1 MAFLGLS
8 SFFVPINNGPMS
20 TKNYI
25 LFLFILASSIS
36 FSQNGSIKGIIK
48 TSDSKAAEYVSVG
61 LKNKSVG
68 VSTNSKGEYELKNI
82 EPGTYTLM
90 VSYLGLETKEQLV
103 EVKSGETTTV
113 NEIQIKES
121 ATQLQEVIIAGVKNL
136 NEKPVSIGKINI
148 KPMDLPQSVSSID
161 KEIMEQQQVQT
172 MSDALKNFNG
182 VYIMGTT
189 GGYQQEIAGR
199 GFAFSSSNTFKNG
212 IRFNNTAMP
221 ELSSLEKVEILK
233 GSAAI
238 LFGNVA
244 AGGVI
249 NLVTKKPTFT
259 QGGEISF
266 RMDSYDFYKPTIDV
280 YGVVGK
286 GKHAAYRMNMVYEK
300 ARSFRDNV
308 GSERFYAN
316 PSMIFRLGKKTELLI
331 EGDYLKDNRT
341 ADFGVGTIN
350 YELIDIPRE
359 RFLGVAWSYY
369 KAEQQS
375 ITGCIIHRFNSNW
388 QIKSTTGFQKFTSDL
403 FANQRPNGNSQF
415 IRANGNWVR
424 GLQRTAVNEEYYITQ
439 LDLTGRFN
447 TFGIKHNLLIGGD
460 ADRYSTDNIAF
471 NALTKY
477 DSINVFD
484 LKKYKQRYDIPDLT
498 KRTTTSTPLIRAG
511 GYVQDLIEIT
521 KQIKLLA
528 GVRFSYLET
537 SSSVITHATQSITAA
552 PKQSDNAITP
562 RFGLVYQP
570 LSTISIFGSYANS
583 FTPNTGV
590 DINGSVLKPSY
601 INQYE
606 AGVKTNLFKDV
617 LSANVT
623 AYQIVNSNLAQMSL
637 ENGNTNSNVKELAGE
652 VTSKGLELDV
662 MTKSLCGITIV
673 AGYSYNETRYT
684 KSNTF
689 IVGSLLRY
697 NPAHTGNASIY
708 YTVCK
713 SALRGLN
720 FGISYMYFGERA
732 AGRSTRVTVTNDAFK
747 LITLPDYHLFD
758 AMIGYTR
765 QNISLR
771 VKLSN
776 IFDALSYNVH
786 DDNSV
791 NPIAPRQFAVSLSYK
806 F

>member
-1 MAFLGLS
+1 MRSKIYIFLLLILS
-8 SFFVPINNGPMS
+8 SF
-20 TKNYI
+20 
-25 LFLFILASSIS
+25 A
-36 FSQNGSIKGIIK
+36 FSQNGTIKGKIK
-48 TSDSKAAEYVSVG
+48 TSDSQAAEFVSVG
-61 LKNKSVG
+61 LKNKMFG
-68 VSTNSKGEYELKNI
+68 VSTNAKGEYEIKNV

-90 VSYLGLETKEQLV
+90 VSYIGLETKEQPV
-103 EVKSGETTTV
+103 EVKSNETTLV
-113 NEIQIKES
+113 NDILLKEN
-121 ATQLQEVIIAGVKNL
+121 ATQLREVIITGVKNL
-136 NEKPVSIGKINI
+136 NEKTVAISKINI
-148 KPMDLPQSVSSID
+148 KPMDLPQSISSID
-161 KEIMEQQQVQT
+161 RDILDQQQAQS

-182 VYIMGTT
+182 VYIMGTS

-199 GFAFSSSNTFKNG
+199 GFAFGSSNTFKNG

-221 ELSSLEKVEILK
+221 ELSSLEKVEVLK

-244 AGGVI
+244 AGGII

-259 QGGEISF
+259 QGGEVSF
-266 RMDSYDFYKPTIDV
+266 RMDSYDFYKPAIDI

-350 YELIDIPRE
+350 YELIDVPRE
-359 RFLGVAWSYY
+359 RFLGIAWSYY
-369 KAEQQS
+369 KTEQQS
-375 ITGCIIHRFNSNW
+375 LTGSIIHRFNNSW
-388 QIKSTTGFQKFTSDL
+388 QLKSTTGFQKFASDL

-415 IRANGNWVR
+415 IRTNGNWVR
-424 GLQRTAVNEEYYITQ
+424 GVQRTMVNEEYYMTQ
-439 LDLTGRFN
+439 LDLTGRFK
-447 TFGIKHNLLIGGD
+447 TFGIKHNLLLGVD
-460 ADRYSTDNIAF
+460 ADRYSTDNTAF
-471 NALTKY
+471 NAITKY

-484 LKKYKQRYDIPDLT
+484 LKKYTQRYDVPDLT
-498 KRTTTSTPLIRAG
+498 KRITTSNPVQRIGA
-511 GYVQDLIEIT
+511 YIQDLIEIT

-528 GVRFSYLET
+528 GVRFSYLE
-537 SSSVITHATQSITAA
+537 SASSVLTHATSSITET
-552 PKQSDNAITP
+552 KQFNDAITP

-570 LSTISIFGSYANS
+570 SRTVSIFGSYANS
-583 FTPNTGV
+583 FTPNTGL
-590 DINGSVLKPSY
+590 DINGAPLKPSY
-601 INQYE
+601 IDQFE
-606 AGVKTNLFKDV
+606 AGVKTNLLKEA

-623 AYQIVNSNLAQMSL
+623 AYQIINSNLAQMSL
-637 ENGNTNSNVKELAGE
+637 ENGNTNSNIKELAGE
-652 VTSKGLELDV
+652 VTSKGVEVDI
-662 MTKSLCGITIV
+662 MTKSYHGIMLV

-684 KSNTF
+684 KSNTY

-708 YTVCK
+708 YTINK
-713 SALRGLN
+713 TALRGMN
-720 FGISYMYFGERA
+720 FGISYLYFGERA
-732 AGRSTRVTVTNDAFK
+732 AGRSTRLTVANDKFK
-747 LITLPDYHLFD
+747 LITLPAYQLVD
-758 AMIGYTR
+758 ATIGYAR

-771 VKLSN
+771 IKLSN
-776 IFDALSYNVH
+776 IFDVLSYNVH

-791 NPIAPRQFAVSLSYK
+791 NPIPPRQFAATLSYK

>member
-1 MAFLGLS
+1 
-8 SFFVPINNGPMS
+8 MS
-20 TKNYI
+20 TKIYI
-25 LFLFILASSIS
+25 LFFFLFTSILS
-36 FSQNGSIKGIIK
+36 FSQNGNIKGTVK

-61 LKNKSVG
+61 LKNKSLG
-68 VSTNSKGEYELKNI
+68 VSTNLKGEYELKNV

-90 VSYLGLETKEQLV
+90 ISYIGLETKEQLV

-113 NEIQIKES
+113 NDIQLKES
-121 ATQLQEVIIAGVKNL
+121 ATQLQEVIVAGVKNL
-136 NEKPVSIGKINI
+136 NEKPVNIGKINI

-161 KEIMEQQQVQT
+161 RDVLDQQQAQS
-172 MSDALKNFNG
+172 MSDVLKNFNG

-199 GFAFSSSNTFKNG
+199 GFSFSSSNTFKNG
-212 IRFNNTAMP
+212 VRFNNTAMP
-221 ELSSLEKVEILK
+221 ELSSLEKIEVLK

-244 AGGVI
+244 AGGVL

-259 QGGEISF
+259 QGGEVSF
-266 RMDSYDFYKPTIDV
+266 RMDSYDFYKPTLDV
-280 YGVVGK
+280 YGVIGK

-308 GSERFYAN
+308 GSERIYAN

-331 EGDYLKDNRT
+331 EGDYLNDKRT
-341 ADFGVGTIN
+341 ADFGVGAIN
-350 YELIDIPRE
+350 YELIDIPRN

-369 KAEQQS
+369 KTEQQS
-375 ITGCIIHRFNSNW
+375 ITGSIIHRFNNNW
-388 QIKSTTGFQKFTSDL
+388 QIKSTTGFQKFSSDL
-403 FANQRPNGNSQF
+403 FANQRPNSNSQF
-415 IRANGNWVR
+415 VRTNGNWVR
-424 GLQRTAVNEEYYITQ
+424 GLQRTVVSEEYYLTQ

-447 TFGIKHNLLIGGD
+447 TFGIKHNLLLGVD
-460 ADRYSTDNIAF
+460 ADRYSTDNVAY
-471 NALTKY
+471 NVLTKY

-498 KRTTTSTPLIRAG
+498 KRTTTSNPVQRFGA
-511 GYVQDLIEIT
+511 YVQDLIEIT

-528 GVRFSYLET
+528 GVRFSYLE
-537 SSSVITHATQSITAA
+537 SASSVLTHATESITSTT
-552 PKQSDNAITP
+552 KQFDDAITP
-562 RFGLVYQP
+562 RVGIVYQP
-570 LSTISIFGSYANS
+570 MRTLSVFGSYANS

-590 DINGSVLKPSY
+590 DINGAPMKPSY

-606 AGVKTNLFKDV
+606 VGAKTNLLKDA
-617 LSANVT
+617 LSANIT
-623 AYQIVNSNLAQMSL
+623 AYQIVNSNLAQTSL
-637 ENGNTNSNVKELAGE
+637 ENGNTNSNIKELAGE
-652 VTSKGLELDV
+652 VTSKGLEVDI
-662 MTKSLCGITIV
+662 MTKSFHGVMLV
-673 AGYSYNETRYT
+673 AGYSFNETRYT

-697 NPAHTGNASIY
+697 NPAHTGNASVY
-708 YTVCK
+708 YTINK

-720 FGISYMYFGERA
+720 FGVSYLYFGDRA
-732 AGRSTRVTVTNDAFK
+732 AGRSTRVTVANDQFK
-747 LITLPDYHLFD
+747 LISISAYQLFD
-758 AMIGYTR
+758 ASIGYTR
-765 QNISLR
+765 QNVSLR

-776 IFDALSYNVH
+776 VFDALSYNVH

>member
-1 MAFLGLS
+1 MK
-8 SFFVPINNGPMS
+8 
-20 TKNYI
+20 TKQ
-25 LFLFILASSIS
+25 FILLLLFFLTVPS
-36 FSQNGSIKGIIK
+36 FSQNGSIKGYIK
-48 TSDSKAAEYVSVG
+48 TSDDKAAEFVSIG
-61 LKNKSVG
+61 LKHKSIG
-68 VSTNSKGEYELKNI
+68 ASTNAKGEYELNNV
-82 EPGTYTLM
+82 EAGTYTLLISH
-90 VSYLGLETKEQLV
+90 VGLETKEQVV
-103 EVKSGETTTV
+103 EVKSGETTYL
-113 NEIQIKES
+113 NDIILKEN

-161 KEIMEQQQVQT
+161 RDLLDQQQAQS

-182 VYIMGTT
+182 IYIMGTT

-221 ELSSLEKVEILK
+221 ELSAMEKVEIIK

-259 QGGEISF
+259 QGGMVSF

-280 YGVVGK
+280 YGTLGK
-286 GKHAAYRMNMVYEK
+286 GKHAAYRVNTVYEK

-308 GSERFYAN
+308 ASERFYIN
-316 PSMIFRLGKKTELLI
+316 PSLLFRLGKKTEFLL

-341 ADFGVGTIN
+341 ADFGVGAIN
-350 YELIDIPRE
+350 YELIDVPRE

-369 KAEQQS
+369 KTEQQS
-375 ITGCIIHRFNSNW
+375 VSASIVHNFNSGW
-388 QIKSTTGFQKFTSDL
+388 SLKSTTGFQRFSSDL
-403 FANQRPNGNSQF
+403 FANQRPNSNNQF
-415 IRANGNWVR
+415 IRTNGNWVR
-424 GLQRTAVNEEYYITQ
+424 GLQRTTVAEEYYITQ
-439 LDLTGRFN
+439 LDLTGRFY
-447 TFGIKHNLLIGGD
+447 TFGIKHNFLFGAD
-460 ADRYSTDNIAF
+460 ADKYSTDNLAY

-484 LKKYKQRYDIPDLT
+484 LKKYKQRYDIPELT
-498 KRTTTSTPLIRAG
+498 KRTTTSNPLQRIG
-511 GYVQDLIEIT
+511 VYIQDLIEVT

-528 GVRFSYLET
+528 GVRYSYLET
-537 SSSVITHATQSITAA
+537 FSNVFTHATSSVTET
-552 PKQSDNAITP
+552 KQFDNAITP
-562 RFGLVYQP
+562 RFGVVYQP
-570 LSTISIFGSYANS
+570 VRQLSIFGSYANS

-590 DINGSVLKPSY
+590 DINGNALKPSF
-601 INQYE
+601 IDQVE
-606 AGVKTNLFKDV
+606 FGVKTNLLKDA

-637 ENGNTNSNVKELAGE
+637 ENGNTNSNIKELAGE
-652 VTSKGLELDV
+652 VTSKGVEVDV
-662 MTKSLCGITIV
+662 MTKSFHGVVLV
-673 AGYSYNETRYT
+673 AGYSFNETRYT

-697 NPAHTGNASIY
+697 NPNHTANASIY
-708 YTVCK
+708 YSVTRSCL
-713 SALRGLN
+713 SGLN
-720 FGISYMYFGERA
+720 FGVSYLYFGERA
-732 AGRSTRVTVTNDAFK
+732 AGRSTRLTVANDQFK
-747 LITLPDYHLFD
+747 LIMIPDYHLFD
-758 AMIGYTR
+758 ASVGYTK
-765 QNISLR
+765 QNITLR
-771 VKLSN
+771 LKVSN
-776 IFDALSYNVH
+776 VFDALSYNVH

-791 NPIAPRQFAVSLSYK
+791 NPIAPRQFAVTVSYK